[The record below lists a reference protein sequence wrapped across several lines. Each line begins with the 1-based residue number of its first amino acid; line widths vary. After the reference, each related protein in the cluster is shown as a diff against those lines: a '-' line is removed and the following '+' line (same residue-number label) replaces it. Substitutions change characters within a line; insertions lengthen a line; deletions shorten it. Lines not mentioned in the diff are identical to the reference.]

1 MSGKIRDIEEIEN
14 LPEDVQLVPFAE
26 PNDLAEPNVCGEESI
41 AELEIVG
48 EIHSWNHLTRRSP
61 TSRQAAIIVV
71 YQVASDPLCQDPCSV
86 HSTSSLVTD
95 H

>member
-1 MSGKIRDIEEIEN
+1 VSGKIRDIEEIES
-14 LPEDVQLVPFAE
+14 LPEDVQLVPFTE

-71 YQVASDPLCQDPCSV
+71 YQSPQIRFVKTPVQFIPLRPW
-86 HSTSSLVTD
+86 
-95 H
+95 